1 MAEPESGPL
10 RELCKGIEIALS
22 PSEETDLTRTVCDL
36 VLNGV
41 KWRFMELQSITA
53 TIVALAYA
61 LHMFLIQI
69 WIQSWHL
76 VCARAHACNQK
87 LPRVLMRFYIGSA
100 FTFLFHK
107 RVQFDVQ

>member
-22 PSEETDLTRTVCDL
+22 PSEETDLTRMACDL

-53 TIVALAYA
+53 AIVALAYTP
-61 LHMFLIQI
+61 HMFLIQI
-69 WIQSWHL
+69 WIQTWHL
-76 VCARAHACNQK
+76 VKHVCAYDQK
-87 LPRVLMRFYIGSA
+87 LPYDQKLLLVLMRFYDGSV
-100 FTFLFHK
+100 FTFLSHK
-107 RVQFDVQ
+107 Y